1 MCVRAQLHFQINET
15 HEKTELDFQEFNLK
29 LINDNFFQWLCCM
42 IIVLFVGMSRPTAHL
57 NYFQSSLHV
66 A

>member
-29 LINDNFFQWLCCM
+29 LINDNFFQWLC
-42 IIVLFVGMSRPTAHL
+42 
-57 NYFQSSLHV
+57 
-66 A
+66 